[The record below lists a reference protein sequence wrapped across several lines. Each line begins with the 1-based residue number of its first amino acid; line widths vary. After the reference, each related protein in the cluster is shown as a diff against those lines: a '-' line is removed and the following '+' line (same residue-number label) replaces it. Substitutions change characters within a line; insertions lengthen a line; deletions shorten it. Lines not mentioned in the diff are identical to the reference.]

1 MLGFNFICRTP
12 WRSITLQRAREMLL
26 LWAGTMSWRRWLRSW
41 SPGGTSFSYS
51 LIVGLTPLMLQSLMT
66 TSPFRKVP
74 MPLSSDDITLLFS
87 TWRELN
93 FLILQQ
99 THWQSCHQMSCCGVE
114 GYKDFEKA
122 RPFMDQVETVSQI
135 KLNSNSLIL
144 RWQGREQEWWFPS
157 PAVSWN
163 KTPTSFSLNQ
173 RYIQKKLGAPAQYL
187 TTLSYR
193 IPLVWEVQGSQTL
206 SYIRL
211 VLSLLIIIKF
221 MECRHPE
228 CFFQEANK

>member
-26 LWAGTMSWRRWLRSW
+26 LWAGTMLWRRWLRSW
-41 SPGGTSFSYS
+41 SHGGSSFSYS
-51 LIVGLTPLMLQSLMT
+51 LITGLTPLMLQSLMT
-66 TSPFRKVP
+66 TPPLEKFPCLCHP
-74 MPLSSDDITLLFS
+74 MISLSCFQPDESS
-87 TWRELN
+87 N

-193 IPLVWEVQGSQTL
+193 IPLVW
-206 SYIRL
+206 
-211 VLSLLIIIKF
+211 
-221 MECRHPE
+221 
-228 CFFQEANK
+228 

>member
-1 MLGFNFICRTP
+1 MI
-12 WRSITLQRAREMLL
+12 
-26 LWAGTMSWRRWLRSW
+26 
-41 SPGGTSFSYS
+41 S
-51 LIVGLTPLMLQSLMT
+51 LSCFQPDE
-66 TSPFRKVP
+66 
-74 MPLSSDDITLLFS
+74 SS
-87 TWRELN
+87 N

-173 RYIQKKLGAPAQYL
+173 RYTENWVHLLNIWQHYITGSHLCEKSKRVKLFPIYG
-187 TTLSYR
+187 
-193 IPLVWEVQGSQTL
+193 
-206 SYIRL
+206 L

-221 MECRHPE
+221 MECWHPE
-228 CFFQEANK
+228 CFFKKQTNNELK

>member
-1 MLGFNFICRTP
+1 MIGFKFICRTP

-41 SPGGTSFSYS
+41 SPGGSSFSYS
-51 LIVGLTPLMLQSLMT
+51 LILGLTPLMLQSLMT

-87 TWRELN
+87 TWRELSSSFN
-93 FLILQQ
+93 KPTDSLV
-99 THWQSCHQMSCCGVE
+99 TRWAAAAW
-114 GYKDFEKA
+114 KA
-122 RPFMDQVETVSQI
+122 SKISKRRDPSWTRLTVSQLQ
-135 KLNSNSLIL
+135 LNSNSLIL

-173 RYIQKKLGAPAQYL
+173 RYIQKNWVHLLNIWQHYL
-187 TTLSYR
+187 T
-193 IPLVWEVQGSQTL
+193 G
-206 SYIRL
+206 
-211 VLSLLIIIKF
+211 SLLCEKSKGVKLFPIYG
-221 MECRHPE
+221 
-228 CFFQEANK
+228 